1 MTRLPLPTDEELGA
15 ATAELVACTAPP
27 GREPPRTMAVLA
39 RCEALLAPFL
49 GWAAALHLEGALP
62 LRDHELL
69 ALRAAVGC
77 RSDFEWGEHVE
88 HAHDAGLA
96 DDEIDRVAAGPDAP
110 GWTPVEAAL
119 LRAADE
125 LLQGFDVR
133 DATWAV
139 LADHYRSDQLTEIPF
154 VVGQYVMLSMVANT
168 AQVGLPTGL
177 RPLPDPPWT
186 VGPVSPSARR

>member
-1 MTRLPLPTDEELGA
+1 M
-15 ATAELVACTAPP
+15 
-27 GREPPRTMAVLA
+27 
-39 RCEALLAPFL
+39 
-49 GWAAALHLEGALP
+49 
-62 LRDHELL
+62 
-69 ALRAAVGC
+69 
-77 RSDFEWGEHVE
+77 
-88 HAHDAGLA
+88 
-96 DDEIDRVAAGPDAP
+96 
-110 GWTPVEAAL
+110 
-119 LRAADE
+119 RAADE

-168 AQVGLPTGL
+168 AQVGLPAGL